1 MTKSSTSQVA
11 AKKARGTRRKSAT
24 KGAGK
29 KARDTGRKTASKI
42 AVEKAHDSHR
52 KISASVGSLEP
63 RDMQKIAERFEA
75 FRDAAQ
81 VPDSLRALAERN
93 VAQTREQYERS
104 KSMLNAVLE
113 SWQKSFG
120 AAGQGAVAL
129 NGRII
134 DIADR
139 NINNAFDLA
148 AGLAGAKNLTEAMEV
163 QAAFWRKQLAYLGG
177 QAKRVA
183 RHQPL
188 T

>member
-1 MTKSSTSQVA
+1 
-11 AKKARGTRRKSAT
+11 
-24 KGAGK
+24 
-29 KARDTGRKTASKI
+29 
-42 AVEKAHDSHR
+42 
-52 KISASVGSLEP
+52 
-63 RDMQKIAERFEA
+63 
-75 FRDAAQ
+75 
-81 VPDSLRALAERN
+81 
-93 VAQTREQYERS
+93 
-104 KSMLNAVLE
+104 MLNAVLE